1 MDLGTQACA
10 AGVEP
15 RLLEKALD
23 AAMARGADYAD
34 IFVEN
39 SRRSSINFLD
49 QRVDKVVD
57 GRDCGAGLRIIQD
70 THSIYGYTN
79 DLREESLLRLAKL
92 VAAAAEEKG
101 QERPAVRLEA
111 QEVAGAFA
119 VGTLAGIA
127 KRQKLP
133 VLVAIDQACRA
144 SGPGI
149 KQVDLTMAEATR
161 AFQLATSEGRLL
173 EHTRQYVRLVCTCT
187 AERDGE
193 KQSISHAPGTQGG
206 FDFFTGLDP
215 QSFVEYAA
223 EVALKMAAAGY
234 PPQGEMPVIIGSG
247 SGGVIFH
254 EACGHPLET
263 TAIQKGASPFVGKLG
278 QQVAAACVTAID
290 DGTQPGLWGSLPIDD
305 EGEPSQRTVLIDKGV
320 LKSYLVDRLG
330 ALKTGYARTGSGR
343 RQSYRFAP
351 ASRMRNT
358 YIAAHTTSFAEMLA
372 STERGLFA
380 KSLGGGSVTPG
391 TGDYNFSVREA
402 YLIENGRLTRPV
414 RGATLIGNGP
424 VSLARIESVGDQ
436 VEHWTGMCGSVS
448 GSIPVTVGQP
458 AIKVSSILVGGR
470 DQAVGGGQMSL

>member
-1 MDLGTQACA
+1 MAIASEA
-10 AGVEP
+10 AAARVEP

-34 IFVEN
+34 IFVEH

-57 GRDCGAGLRIIQD
+57 GRDCGAGLRIIRG

-79 DLREESLLRLAKL
+79 DLREDSLLRLARL
-92 VAAAAEEKG
+92 VAAAEGEPVP
-101 QERPAVRLEA
+101 ERPPLRLEA
-111 QEVAGAFA
+111 QDLAGVLEIGA
-119 VGTLAGIA
+119 LAGIA
-127 KRQKLP
+127 KRERLP

-144 SGPGI
+144 HGRGI
-149 KQVDLTMAEATR
+149 AQVDLTMAEATR
-161 AFQLATSEGRLL
+161 SFQLATSEGRLL
-173 EHTRQYVRLVCTCT
+173 EHTRQYVRFVCTCT
-187 AERDGE
+187 AEKDGE
-193 KQSISHAPGTQGG
+193 KQSISHSPGIQGD
-206 FDFFTGLDP
+206 FSFFTGLDP
-215 QSFVEYAA
+215 ARFVEYAA
-223 EVALKMAAAGY
+223 DVALKMVAAGY

-278 QQVAAACVTAID
+278 QQVAAPCVTAID
-290 DGTQPGLWGSLPIDD
+290 DGTQSGLWGSLPIDD

-320 LKSYLVDRLG
+320 LKSYMVDRLG
-330 ALKTGYARTGSGR
+330 ALKTGFARTGSGR

-358 YIAAHTTSFAEMLA
+358 YIAAHNTSFEEMVA

-391 TGDYNFSVREA
+391 TGDYNFAVREA

-424 VSLARIESVGDQ
+424 VSLSRIESVGDQ
-436 VEHWTGMCGSVS
+436 LEHWAGMCGSVS
-448 GSIPVTVGQP
+448 GAIPVTVGQP

-470 DQAVGGGQMSL
+470 DQAVDTGQMSM